1 MEPKIYTRFKDDIQ
15 IVIESLENGSKIE
28 DGKIVV
34 DEQKKDRSDSKVTMN
49 VIQEV
54 ANSINPMI
62 KLTVETPCNFKDGKL
77 PVLDIKV
84 NINNRIDFEFYEK
97 PTQNCRVILASS
109 ALSFTKKRTILTQEG
124 LRRLRNTKMEL
135 GQKAQEKY
143 LNLFMLKLKKSG
155 YTEKFRREVLS
166 SIFNAYH
173 KMVEEDK
180 TGVKPLYR
188 SREWNSEERKIA
200 KLKKKGN
207 WWNNSK

>member
-1 MEPKIYTRFKDDIQ
+1 
-15 IVIESLENGSKIE
+15 
-28 DGKIVV
+28 
-34 DEQKKDRSDSKVTMN
+34 MN
-49 VIQEV
+49 
-54 ANSINPMI
+54 INDN
-62 KLTVETPCNFKDGKL
+62 K
-77 PVLDIKV
+77 
-84 NINNRIDFEFYEK
+84 NNRIDFEYYEK

-135 GQKAQEKY
+135 GQKVQEKY

>member
-34 DEQKKDRSDSKVTMN
+34 DEQKKLVDKDRSDSKVTMD

-62 KLTVETPCNFKDGKL
+62 KLTVETLCNFKDGKL

-84 NINNRIDFEFYEK
+84 NINDNENNRIDFEFYEK

-135 GQKAQEKY
+135 GQKVQEKY
-143 LNLFMLKLKKSG
+143 LNLFMLK
-155 YTEKFRREVLS
+155 
-166 SIFNAYH
+166 
-173 KMVEEDK
+173 
-180 TGVKPLYR
+180 
-188 SREWNSEERKIA
+188 
-200 KLKKKGN
+200 
-207 WWNNSK
+207 